1 MQAEVAM
8 FPKKNWKENMD
19 IIQMFP
25 SGVSIHST
33 SGVSALAL
41 FLKRTISACVI
52 YSIA

>member
-25 SGVSIHST
+25 SGVSR
-33 SGVSALAL
+33 VSALAQ

-52 YSIA
+52 NSIA

>member
-25 SGVSIHST
+25 SGVS
-33 SGVSALAL
+33 ALAQ

-52 YSIA
+52 NSIA